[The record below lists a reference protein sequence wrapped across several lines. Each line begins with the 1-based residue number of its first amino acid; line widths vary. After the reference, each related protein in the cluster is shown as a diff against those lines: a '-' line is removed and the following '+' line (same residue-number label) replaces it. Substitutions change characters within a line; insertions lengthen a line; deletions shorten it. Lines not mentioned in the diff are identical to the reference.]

1 MYRYP
6 CKPLKMHQMYWMHN
20 CETTDWKT
28 IVSRVRHILLR
39 KILAYCPILQNITRI
54 SRRTTI
60 TFPSFS
66 SIVNLH
72 LSKNFRIISE
82 MESYES
88 EIYVTCSVSVLF
100 YYVYRQRF
108 DSFGHYFS
116 ITAPKLKEKHQF
128 TTHWYIITFFTNSL
142 KQS

>member
-1 MYRYP
+1 
-6 CKPLKMHQMYWMHN
+6 MHN

-39 KILAYCPILQNITRI
+39 IILAYCPILQDITRI

-88 EIYVTCSVSVLF
+88 EIYVTSSVSVLF
-100 YYVYRQRF
+100 YYVYRQRLQNSYTYS
-108 DSFGHYFS
+108 DTKIPSKHEK
-116 ITAPKLKEKHQF
+116 TATEALLLRFCCGVTGTTFKESNERL
-128 TTHWYIITFFTNSL
+128 TMLMY
-142 KQS
+142 

>member
-1 MYRYP
+1 
-6 CKPLKMHQMYWMHN
+6 MHN

-39 KILAYCPILQNITRI
+39 IILAYCPILQDITRI

-66 SIVNLH
+66 SIVNIH

-88 EIYVTCSVSVLF
+88 EIFENIEQLQGGFEALIDITDRVL
-100 YYVYRQRF
+100 R
-108 DSFGHYFS
+108 
-116 ITAPKLKEKHQF
+116 
-128 TTHWYIITFFTNSL
+128 
-142 KQS
+142 

>member
-1 MYRYP
+1 MYRDP
-6 CKPLKMHQMYWMHN
+6 CKPLKMHWMHN

-39 KILAYCPILQNITRI
+39 IILAYCPILQDITRI

-82 MESYES
+82 MESYEF
-88 EIYVTCSVSVLF
+88 EIYVTSSVSVLL

-108 DSFGHYFS
+108 DSFGLWNLISPATVFHIKFDS
-116 ITAPKLKEKHQF
+116 HTLF
-128 TTHWYIITFFTNSL
+128 VSSCN
-142 KQS
+142 

>member
-1 MYRYP
+1 MYRHP
-6 CKPLKMHQMYWMHN
+6 CKPLKMHQMHLMHN

-39 KILAYCPILQNITRI
+39 IILAYCPILQDITRI

-88 EIYVTCSVSVLF
+88 EIYVTRSVSGLF

-108 DSFGHYFS
+108 DSFGES
-116 ITAPKLKEKHQF
+116 TTLESEKKV
-128 TTHWYIITFFTNSL
+128 W
-142 KQS
+142 KGE